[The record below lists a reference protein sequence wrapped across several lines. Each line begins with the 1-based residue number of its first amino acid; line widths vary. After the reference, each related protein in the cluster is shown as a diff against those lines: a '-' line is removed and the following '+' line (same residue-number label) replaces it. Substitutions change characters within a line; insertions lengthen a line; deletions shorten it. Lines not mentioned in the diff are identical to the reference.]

1 MLKDFTNVLKN
12 DVYRQDDEFS
22 LGLHLIEDHS
32 CGEKSDFENS
42 YKLFILNTSSPKSLE
57 LNEHRFIHSLKTL
70 KPHGINAIDPF
81 GIPLLEN

>member
-1 MLKDFTNVLKN
+1 MKELANIAETTMLKDFTNVLKN

-57 LNEHRFIHSLKTL
+57 LNEHRFITK
-70 KPHGINAIDPF
+70 
-81 GIPLLEN
+81 